1 MATVAGKLLDSKNNP
16 IEATIRF
23 EDLETNKLIGK
34 IKNNPEDGSYFVVLP
49 LGKLYGLYVDKK
61 NYFPISNNL
70 DLRKEKNIIEINND
84 IPLYTFTEMIDEGIA
99 VQINNIFFD
108 SGLHELKDYSIAEL
122 KRISKIIID
131 NNLTVELSGH
141 TDNVDSEEF
150 NQTLSEDR
158 ANAVKEFLVNNGCNE
173 KKIVSIGYG
182 ESKPLNNNKNSTE
195 RKRNRRVEF
204 RFVK

>member
-1 MATVAGKLLDSKNNP
+1 MAVDLRANFKNDIAGRDTAL
-16 IEATIRF
+16 
-23 EDLETNKLIGK
+23 
-34 IKNNPEDGSYFVVLP
+34 
-49 LGKLYGLYVDKK
+49 
-61 NYFPISNNL
+61 FPIVVIGDFLGTYSNPKAK
-70 DLRKEKNIIEINND
+70 DWINND

-158 ANAVKEFLVNNGCNE
+158 ANAVKEFLVNNGCDEN
-173 KKIVSIGYG
+173 KIISIGYG
-182 ESKPLNNNKNSTE
+182 ESKPLNNNENSAE
-195 RKRNRRVEF
+195 RNRNRRVEF

>member
-1 MATVAGKLLDSKNNP
+1 MVAV
-16 IEATIRF
+16 
-23 EDLETNKLIGK
+23 IGK

-49 LGKLYGLYVDKK
+49 LGKLYGLYVDKA

-70 DLRKEKNIIEINND
+70 DLRKEKKIIEINND

-158 ANAVKEFLVNNGCNE
+158 ANAMRKMLIPIFENLIKSLNHL
-173 KKIVSIGYG
+173 KI
-182 ESKPLNNNKNSTE
+182 
-195 RKRNRRVEF
+195 
-204 RFVK
+204 